1 MRGGVSGRE
10 VSAWSWRQG
19 GLSIAVALFL
29 VGLPGGDATAIDS
42 AADGLSQIAR
52 VARPAAILSGQDAAR
67 YARIFR
73 LQTAGKWRAA
83 DREIK
88 RLGDR
93 ILMGHV
99 LFQRYMHPTAYR
111 SSYPELHQWLKKY
124 NDHPGAARLYRLAQR
139 RHLSNWKRPTRPVAP
154 PLGAARAAFGDA
166 RSAKPLPGQK
176 ARGAIRLPRRIN
188 AKLTHYLRRG
198 RPDLAEHYLKHKS
211 VRRTL
216 SRTRLDH
223 ARARTASGYFY
234 KGQDAKALALAQAS
248 AERSRRRVPLADWTA
263 GLAAW
268 RSGDFRIAA
277 SHFEWLA
284 RSKAANSWTLAAGAY
299 WAARAAVRTGRP
311 EAVYPLLAR
320 AAAEPRT
327 FYGLLAARQL
337 ALSPGLSWRPP
348 PLSRPELDAL
358 MRVAAVRRAV
368 ALAEAA
374 QSHLAAAEL
383 RRLAPRVGS
392 ALGDAIFGLATR
404 IGAPATAMR
413 IARVQRDRYGVLVDA
428 ALYPLL
434 ARPPAAEFAVD
445 QALVH
450 ALVRQE
456 SQFKATARSRAG
468 ARGLMQLMPR
478 TASFIGAD
486 RSLRWSKRAALYS
499 PDLNLALGQKY
510 LKHLL
515 RHKVV
520 GQDLIRLVVAYN
532 GGPGNLRK
540 WLKRVRH
547 QDDPLLFIEAIPSAE
562 TRNFAERVLANLWIY
577 RLRLGQ
583 TIPSLDAI
591 AAGDWPQYVA
601 LDDTRPL
608 ARAKREEAHAD

>member
-1 MRGGVSGRE
+1 MWGGVCGRE

-29 VGLPGGDATAIDS
+29 VGLPVGDASAIEP
-42 AADGLSQIAR
+42 AAGGLAR
-52 VARPAAILSGQDAAR
+52 STVDERPAEILSDDDRAR

-73 LQTAGKWRAA
+73 LQAAGKWRAA
-83 DREIK
+83 DREIQ
-88 RLGDR
+88 RLGER

-111 SSYPELHQWLKKY
+111 SSYPELHHWLKNY
-124 NDHPGAARLYRLAQR
+124 NDHPGAARLYRLAQQ
-139 RHLSNWKRPTRPVAP
+139 RHLPNWKRPTRPIAP
-154 PLGAARAAFGDA
+154 SLGAARAAFGDA
-166 RSAKPLPGQK
+166 RSAEPVSAQK
-176 ARGAIRLPRRIN
+176 SRGAVRLPRGIN
-188 AKLTHYLRRG
+188 AKLTGYLRRG

-216 SRTRLDH
+216 SRTRLDY
-223 ARARTASGYFY
+223 ARARTATGYFHS
-234 KGQDAKALALAQAS
+234 GQDGKALALAQAS
-248 AERSRRRVPLADWTA
+248 AERSRGRVPLADWTA

-268 RSGDFRIAA
+268 RSGDFRTAA

-284 RSKAANSWTLAAGAY
+284 RSKAANSWTTAAGAY

-311 EAVYPLLAR
+311 DAVHPLLAR

-348 PLSRPELDAL
+348 PLSGPELDAL

-368 ALAEAA
+368 ALAEAG
-374 QSHLAAAEL
+374 QSHLADAEF
-383 RRLAPRVGS
+383 RRLAPRVGT

-413 IARVQRDRYGVLVDA
+413 IARVKRDRYGVIFDA

-434 ARPPAAEFAVD
+434 ARPPAVEFVVD

-450 ALVRQE
+450 AFVRQE

-486 RSLRWSKRAALYS
+486 RSLRWSKRAELYS

-510 LKHLL
+510 LNHLL
-515 RHKVV
+515 RHKIV

-532 GGPGNLRK
+532 GGPGNLQK

-547 QDDPLLFIEAIPSAE
+547 QDDPLLLIEAIPSAE

-583 TIPSLDAI
+583 AIPSLDAV
-591 AAGDWPQYVA
+591 AAGDWPRYQA
-601 LDDTRPL
+601 LDGAGPL